1 MNAST
6 ATNKQNSHFNLH
18 TVGVGYLNR
27 VRWVEAKGAGRK
39 SAPFLCCAISALR
52 GNSDAP
58 DYTYFDLR
66 VSGEEAI
73 EMVKELQADVDNNR
87 KVVIS
92 FRIGDI
98 YPHVYMR
105 RVKDPSGRPTGESE
119 PAAII
124 KGRLLLINSISID
137 GENVYR
143 RNEDDTT
150 DPAQADAGGSS
161 EGQTAGEGEQGDERQ
176 NAQDGVSQETQ
187 NSAQS
192 HGNRVAIPN
201 NRPYQPRPQQA
212 EAQAQRQNSAP
223 QGRYGDAAYAAGHA
237 AGRVTR
243 EFSKNS

>member
-1 MNAST
+1 MNASIK
-6 ATNKQNSHFNLH
+6 ANKQNSHFNLH

-73 EMVKELQADVDNNR
+73 EMVKELQVDVENNR

-92 FRIGDI
+92 FRVGDI

-105 RVKDPSGRPTGESE
+105 RVKDQSGRQTGESE

-124 KGRLLLINSISID
+124 KGRLLLINSISIN

-150 DPAQADAGGSS
+150 DPAQADTGVPS
-161 EGQTAGEGEQGDERQ
+161 EDQAAGEGEQSDVRQ
-176 NAQDGVSQETQ
+176 SVQDDVSHETFDRPK
-187 NSAQS
+187 S

-201 NRPYQPRPQQA
+201 NRQYQPRPQP
-212 EAQAQRQNSAP
+212 AQRQSSAP
-223 QGRYGDAAYAAGHA
+223 QGRYGDAAYVAGHA
-237 AGRVTR
+237 VGRVAR
-243 EFSKNS
+243 EFAKNS